1 MKFRQIEAFRAV
13 ILLGTTAAAATELHI
28 SQPAISR
35 LINDLEDSL
44 KFRLFHRRKGR
55 LQPTSDAADFFAA
68 VEESFLGFEKLQSV
82 AEQIRQ
88 KVPTQ
93 LRISCTPSIGST
105 LLPMAIREH
114 KKYYPNE
121 RFTLLT
127 DNVSQSI
134 TKLQCGA
141 VDLALG
147 LELPQFIGIKTESI
161 GMARY
166 VFVARKDHP
175 LATKA
180 SIRAEDLIGESV
192 LTVVDEKSSYW
203 EKISDSL
210 ACVKDQINQDI
221 MIDTS
226 HTGYAMIAA
235 GIAVGVVE
243 PFAARVWSNNDI
255 ITREFLP
262 AINYS
267 YALAFPV
274 GSREH
279 PSLQAFCQSV
289 RKMAATMD
297 EFNQ

>member
-13 ILLGTTAAAATELHI
+13 MLLGTTSAAATELHI

-35 LINDLEDSL
+35 LINDLEGSL
-44 KFRLFHRRKGR
+44 NFSLFQRRKGR
-55 LQPTSDAADFFAA
+55 LQPTADAADFFAA

-88 KVPTQ
+88 KVPNQ
-93 LRISCTPSIGST
+93 LRISCTSSIGSS
-105 LLPMAIREH
+105 LLPMAIKEH

-121 RFTLLT
+121 RFTLFT
-127 DNVSQSI
+127 DNVAQSI
-134 TKLQCGA
+134 TKLQCGS

-147 LELPQFIGIKTESI
+147 LELPQLIGIKTESI
-161 GMARY
+161 GLARY

-175 LATKA
+175 LAAKQ
-180 SIRAEDLIGESV
+180 SIRAEDLMGESV

-210 ACVKDQINQDI
+210 ASVKHKINQDI

-226 HTGYAMIAA
+226 HTGYAMIAS
-235 GIAVGVVE
+235 GIAVGVIE
-243 PFAARVWSNNDI
+243 PFAARLWSNNDI

-262 AINYS
+262 SIKYS
-267 YALAFPV
+267 YGLAFPV

-279 PSLQAFCQSV
+279 PSLQAFCESV
-289 RKMAATMD
+289 RQVASTMH
-297 EFNQ
+297 EFK